1 LATSGRLAGGRIL
14 RAVPYERSTLLVMR
28 RVVIALWVVAALW
41 VIRVAVL
48 NDDTDNVDRTVLE
61 QELEDLGD

>member
-1 LATSGRLAGGRIL
+1 MLTI
-14 RAVPYERSTLLVMR
+14 R

-41 VIRVAVL
+41 VIRAAVL
-48 NDDTDNVDRTVLE
+48 DDDTDNVDRTVLE